1 MQKVGID
8 MKQSEEQISLNRS
21 LGLISSLS
29 LVIGTVIGSGIFF
42 KQAAVLD
49 YAHSTNLALI
59 AWLVGGLITMASGLT
74 IAEIGSQ
81 MPHTGGLYVYLEKIY
96 GKFWGFLAGWMQII
110 VYGPT
115 LIAAL
120 GSYLATLLVAFFGLP
135 KTSTPLLAVIVIA
148 LIAAFNLL
156 SNRYGAAFQVITT
169 VGKLLPIAAIIIF
182 GLLFGKANAFNQVA
196 TTSGS
201 VSFNGFGMAILATL
215 FAYDG
220 WVLIANMGGE
230 IKNPQKLLPKAI
242 VLGIGLVLVIYM
254 LVTAGI
260 FRVVPAS
267 LIHRL
272 GDQAAAHFAT
282 IAFGQVGGKLLNI
295 GIIISIAGCINGK
308 VMTFPRIMYA
318 MAKNDELP
326 FSKQLAYLNKR
337 MRTPM
342 VATLTVCSI
351 AALMA
356 VTVDADRLS
365 ELCIFTIYLFYVL
378 AFFGLFKLRRLKT
391 VSPFRVPLYPFTPIV
406 AILGG
411 VFVLVSELN
420 SDLTGVLASIFFV
433 ALGIPVYLV
442 KCKK

>member
-1 MQKVGID
+1 
-8 MKQSEEQISLNRS
+8 MKQSEEQIGLNRS

-49 YAHSTNLALI
+49 YAHSTNLALV

-120 GSYLATLLVAFFGLP
+120 GSYLATLLVAFFDLP

-169 VGKLLPIAAIIIF
+169 IGKLLPIAAIIIF

-242 VLGIGLVLVIYM
+242 VLGIGLVLIIYM

-391 VSPFRVPLYPFTPIV
+391 ASPFRVPLYPFTPIV

-433 ALGIPVYLV
+433 ALGIPVYLI

>member
-1 MQKVGID
+1 
-8 MKQSEEQISLNRS
+8 MKQSEEQIGLNRS

-49 YAHSTNLALI
+49 YAHSTNLALV

-120 GSYLATLLVAFFGLP
+120 GSYLATLLVAFFDLP

-242 VLGIGLVLVIYM
+242 VFGIGLVLIIYM

-378 AFFGLFKLRRLKT
+378 AFFGLFKLRHLKT
-391 VSPFRVPLYPFTPIV
+391 ASPFRVPLYPFTPIV

-433 ALGIPVYLV
+433 ALGIPVYLI

>member
-1 MQKVGID
+1 
-8 MKQSEEQISLNRS
+8 MKQSEEQIGLNRS

-49 YAHSTNLALI
+49 YAHSTNLALV

-81 MPHTGGLYVYLEKIY
+81 MPHTGGLYVYLENIY

-120 GSYLATLLVAFFGLP
+120 GSYLATLLVAFFDLP

-242 VLGIGLVLVIYM
+242 VFGIGLVLIIYM

-433 ALGIPVYLV
+433 ALGIPVYLI

>member
-1 MQKVGID
+1 
-8 MKQSEEQISLNRS
+8 MKQSEEQIGLNRS

-49 YAHSTNLALI
+49 YAHSTNLALV

-120 GSYLATLLVAFFGLP
+120 GSYLATLLVAFFDLP

-169 VGKLLPIAAIIIF
+169 IGKLLPIAAIIIF

-201 VSFNGFGMAILATL
+201 VTLNGFGMAILATL

-242 VLGIGLVLVIYM
+242 VFGIGLVLIIYM

-391 VSPFRVPLYPFTPIV
+391 ASPFRVPLYPFTPIV

-420 SDLTGVLASIFFV
+420 SDLTGVLTSIFFV
-433 ALGIPVYLV
+433 ALGIPVYLI

>member
-1 MQKVGID
+1 
-8 MKQSEEQISLNRS
+8 MKQSEEQIGLNRS

-49 YAHSTNLALI
+49 YAHSSNLALV

-120 GSYLATLLVAFFGLP
+120 GSYLATLLVAFFDLP

-201 VSFNGFGMAILATL
+201 VTLNGFGMAILATL

-242 VLGIGLVLVIYM
+242 VFGIGLVLIIYM

-433 ALGIPVYLV
+433 ALGIPVYLI
-442 KCKK
+442 KCKN

>member
-1 MQKVGID
+1 
-8 MKQSEEQISLNRS
+8 MKQSEEQIGLNRS

-49 YAHSTNLALI
+49 YAHSTNLALV

-120 GSYLATLLVAFFGLP
+120 GSYLATLLVAFFDLP

-201 VSFNGFGMAILATL
+201 VTLNGFGMAILATL

-242 VLGIGLVLVIYM
+242 VLGIGLVLIIYM

-260 FRVVPAS
+260 FRVVPAN

-326 FSKQLAYLNKR
+326 FSKQLAYLNKK

-391 VSPFRVPLYPFTPIV
+391 ASPFRVPLYPFTPIV

-411 VFVLVSELN
+411 GFVLVSELN

-433 ALGIPVYLV
+433 ALGIPVYLI

>member
-1 MQKVGID
+1 
-8 MKQSEEQISLNRS
+8 MKQSEEQIGLNRS

-49 YAHSTNLALI
+49 YAHSTNLALV

-81 MPHTGGLYVYLEKIY
+81 MPHTGGLYVYLENIY

-120 GSYLATLLVAFFGLP
+120 GSYLATLLVAFFDLP

-201 VSFNGFGMAILATL
+201 VTLNGFGMAILATL

-242 VLGIGLVLVIYM
+242 VFGIGLVLIIYM

-282 IAFGQVGGKLLNI
+282 IAFGQIGGKLLNI

-433 ALGIPVYLV
+433 ALGIPVYLI

>member
-1 MQKVGID
+1 
-8 MKQSEEQISLNRS
+8 MKQSEEQIGLNRS

-49 YAHSTNLALI
+49 YAHSTNLALV

-120 GSYLATLLVAFFGLP
+120 GSYLATLLVAFFDLP

-169 VGKLLPIAAIIIF
+169 VGKLLPIAAIVIF

-242 VLGIGLVLVIYM
+242 VFGIGLVLIIYM

-391 VSPFRVPLYPFTPIV
+391 ASPFRVPLYPFTPIV

-433 ALGIPVYLV
+433 ALGIPVYLI

>member
-1 MQKVGID
+1 
-8 MKQSEEQISLNRS
+8 MKQSEEQIGLNRS

-49 YAHSTNLALI
+49 YAHSTNLALV

-201 VSFNGFGMAILATL
+201 VTLNGFGMAILATL

-242 VLGIGLVLVIYM
+242 VFGIGLVLIIYM

-282 IAFGQVGGKLLNI
+282 ITFGQVGGKLLNI

-391 VSPFRVPLYPFTPIV
+391 ASPFRVPLYPFTPIV

-433 ALGIPVYLV
+433 ALGIPVYLI

>member
-1 MQKVGID
+1 
-8 MKQSEEQISLNRS
+8 MKQSEEQIGLNRS

-49 YAHSTNLALI
+49 YAHSSNLALV

-120 GSYLATLLVAFFGLP
+120 GSYLATLLVAFFDLP
-135 KTSTPLLAVIVIA
+135 KTSTPLLAVIVIT

-242 VLGIGLVLVIYM
+242 VFGIGLVLIIYM

-282 IAFGQVGGKLLNI
+282 IAFGQIGGKLLNI

-391 VSPFRVPLYPFTPIV
+391 ASPFRVPLYPFTPIV

-433 ALGIPVYLV
+433 ALGIPVYLI

>member
-1 MQKVGID
+1 

-148 LIAAFNLL
+148 LIASFNLL

-378 AFFGLFKLRRLKT
+378 AFFGLFKLRHIKT
-391 VSPFRVPLYPFTPIV
+391 ASPFRVPLYPFTPIV

>member
-1 MQKVGID
+1 
-8 MKQSEEQISLNRS
+8 MKQSEEQIGLNRS

-49 YAHSTNLALI
+49 YAHSTNLALV

-81 MPHTGGLYVYLEKIY
+81 MPHTGGLYVYLENIY

-120 GSYLATLLVAFFGLP
+120 GSYLATLLVAFFDLP

-201 VSFNGFGMAILATL
+201 VTLNGFGMAILATL

-242 VLGIGLVLVIYM
+242 VFGIGLVLIIYM

-391 VSPFRVPLYPFTPIV
+391 ASPFRVPLYPFTPIV

-411 VFVLVSELN
+411 GFVLVSELN
-420 SDLTGVLASIFFV
+420 SDLMGVLASIFFV
-433 ALGIPVYLV
+433 ALGIPVYLI

>member
-1 MQKVGID
+1 
-8 MKQSEEQISLNRS
+8 MKQSEEQIGLNRS

-49 YAHSTNLALI
+49 YAHSTNLALV

-120 GSYLATLLVAFFGLP
+120 GSYLATLLVAFFDLP

-201 VSFNGFGMAILATL
+201 VTLNGFGMAILATL

-242 VLGIGLVLVIYM
+242 VFGIGLVLIIYM

-272 GDQAAAHFAT
+272 GDQAAAHFAI

-365 ELCIFTIYLFYVL
+365 ELCIFTVYLFYVL

-391 VSPFRVPLYPFTPIV
+391 ASPFRVPLYPFTPIV

-433 ALGIPVYLV
+433 ALGIPVYLI

>member
-1 MQKVGID
+1 
-8 MKQSEEQISLNRS
+8 MKQSEEQIGLNRS

-49 YAHSTNLALI
+49 YAHSTNLALV

-120 GSYLATLLVAFFGLP
+120 GSYLATLLVAFFDLP

-242 VLGIGLVLVIYM
+242 VFGIGLVLIIYM

-365 ELCIFTIYLFYVL
+365 ELCIFTVYLFYVL

-391 VSPFRVPLYPFTPIV
+391 ASPFRVPLYPFTPIV

-433 ALGIPVYLV
+433 ALGIPVYLI

>member
-1 MQKVGID
+1 
-8 MKQSEEQISLNRS
+8 MKQSEEQIGLNRS

-49 YAHSTNLALI
+49 YAHSTNLALV

-120 GSYLATLLVAFFGLP
+120 GSYLATLLVAFFDLP

-242 VLGIGLVLVIYM
+242 VFGIGLVLIIYM

-433 ALGIPVYLV
+433 ALGIPVYLI

>member
-1 MQKVGID
+1 
-8 MKQSEEQISLNRS
+8 MKQSEEQIGLNRS

-49 YAHSTNLALI
+49 YAHSTNLALV

-120 GSYLATLLVAFFGLP
+120 GSYLATLLVAFFDLP

-148 LIAAFNLL
+148 LFAAFILL
-156 SNRYGAAFQVITT
+156 SNRFGAACQVITT
-169 VGKLLPIAAIIIF
+169 VGKLLTIAAIIIF

-196 TTSGS
+196 TISGS
-201 VSFNGFGMAILATL
+201 VTLNGFGMAILATL

-242 VLGIGLVLVIYM
+242 VFGIGLVLIIYM

-391 VSPFRVPLYPFTPIV
+391 ASPFRVPLYPFTPIV

-433 ALGIPVYLV
+433 ALGIPVYLI

>member
-1 MQKVGID
+1 
-8 MKQSEEQISLNRS
+8 MKQSEEQIGLNRS

-49 YAHSTNLALI
+49 YAHSTNLALA

-81 MPHTGGLYVYLEKIY
+81 MPHTGGLYVYLENIY

-120 GSYLATLLVAFFGLP
+120 GSYLATLLVAFFDLP

-201 VSFNGFGMAILATL
+201 VTLNGFGMAILATL

-242 VLGIGLVLVIYM
+242 VFGIGLVLIIYM

-365 ELCIFTIYLFYVL
+365 ELCIFTVYLFYVL

-391 VSPFRVPLYPFTPIV
+391 ASPFRVPLYPFTPIV

-433 ALGIPVYLV
+433 ALGIPVYLI

>member
-1 MQKVGID
+1 
-8 MKQSEEQISLNRS
+8 MKQSEEQIGLNRS

-120 GSYLATLLVAFFGLP
+120 GSYLATLLVAFFDLP

-169 VGKLLPIAAIIIF
+169 IGKLLPIAAIIIF

-242 VLGIGLVLVIYM
+242 VLGIGLVLIIYM

-391 VSPFRVPLYPFTPIV
+391 VRPFRVPLYPFTPIV

-433 ALGIPVYLV
+433 ALGIPVYLI